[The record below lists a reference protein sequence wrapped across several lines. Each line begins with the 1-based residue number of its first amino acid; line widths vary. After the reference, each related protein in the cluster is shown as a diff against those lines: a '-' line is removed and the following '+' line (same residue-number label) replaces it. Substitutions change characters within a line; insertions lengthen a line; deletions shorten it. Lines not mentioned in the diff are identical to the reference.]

1 MSTRLGPDWKALA
14 GAQNI
19 ELTEQGLQRLE
30 GLSKTLL
37 GLRGLIDWTEEPAQ
51 VFRVEGP
58 VEGAPAEGEMEEPS
72 K

>member
-14 GAQNI
+14 AAQKI
-19 ELTEQGLQRLE
+19 ELTEQGLERLE

-37 GLRGLIDWTEEPAQ
+37 GLRGLIDWTEEPGQ
-51 VFRVEGP
+51 VYRVEGP
-58 VEGAPAEGEMEEPS
+58 GEEAREGS

>member
-1 MSTRLGPDWKALA
+1 MSTRFGPDWKALA
-14 GAQNI
+14 EAQKI
-19 ELTEQGLQRLE
+19 DLSDTACERLE

-58 VEGAPAEGEMEEPS
+58 AEEPA

>member
-14 GAQNI
+14 EAQKI
-19 ELTEQGLQRLE
+19 ELSDTGRERLE

-58 VEGAPAEGEMEEPS
+58 AEEPT

>member
-1 MSTRLGPDWKALA
+1 MLA
-14 GAQNI
+14 EAQKI
-19 ELTEQGLQRLE
+19 ELSDTARERLE

-37 GLRGLIDWTEEPAQ
+37 GLRGLIDWTEEPVE

-58 VEGAPAEGEMEEPS
+58 AEEPA